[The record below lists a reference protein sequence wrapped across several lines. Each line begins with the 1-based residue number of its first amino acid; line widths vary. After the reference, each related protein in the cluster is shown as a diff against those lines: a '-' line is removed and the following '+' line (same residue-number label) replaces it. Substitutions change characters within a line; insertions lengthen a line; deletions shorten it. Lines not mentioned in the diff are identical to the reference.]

1 MPMATMKYVTE
12 AEAVGSVK
20 KIYEEMIAHWGNVP
34 NAYKVLANN
43 PHVLKAAW
51 ENRKEIMG
59 RGNLDPKIKEFLAW
73 ATVVL
78 ANCKF
83 GIETHTAR
91 LKKMGYT
98 NADVLEALS
107 VLQFFV
113 GISTVINGLAMVQDT
128 NQEILDILSA

>member
-1 MPMATMKYVTE
+1 MATMKQVTE
-12 AEAVGSVK
+12 TEASGTVR
-20 KIYEEMIAHWGNVP
+20 KIYDEMIAHWGNVP

-51 ENRKEIMG
+51 ENRKDVMG
-59 RGNLDPKIKEFLAW
+59 HATLDPKVTEFLAW

-78 ANCKF
+78 NNCKF

-98 NADVLEALS
+98 NADILEALS
-107 VLQFFV
+107 VIQFFV

-128 NQEILDILSA
+128 NPEVLDILSA

>member
-1 MPMATMKYVTE
+1 MTTMKQVTE
-12 AEAVGSVK
+12 AEASGAVK
-20 KIYEEMIAHWGNVP
+20 KIYGEMVAHWGSVP

-51 ENRKEIMG
+51 ENRKEVMG
-59 RGNLDPKIKEFLAW
+59 QGNLDPKLKEFLAW

-78 ANCKF
+78 NNCKF
-83 GIETHTAR
+83 GIEIHTAR

-98 NADVLEALS
+98 NADILEALS
-107 VLQFFV
+107 VIQFFI

-128 NQEILDILSA
+128 NQEILDMLSA

>member
-1 MPMATMKYVTE
+1 MATMMQVTE
-12 AEAVGSVK
+12 TEATGTVR

-51 ENRKEIMG
+51 EHRKEIMG
-59 RGNLDPKIKEFLAW
+59 HGNLDPRIKEFVAW

-78 ANCKF
+78 NNCKF
-83 GIETHTAR
+83 GVETHTAR

-98 NADVLEALS
+98 NADILEALS
-107 VLQFFV
+107 VIQFFV

-128 NQEILDILSA
+128 NQEALEILSA